1 VRRAR
6 EALQSEGFGVLC
18 EIDMKQKFKEKLG
31 VDMENYLILGACN
44 PALAHAAM
52 QLERNIGLLLPCNV
66 VLYVKDGRTFAV
78 AVDAARMLSVV
89 GNPALEGAA
98 GQANEKLRRAINSL

>member
-1 VRRAR
+1 
-6 EALQSEGFGVLC
+6 
-18 EIDMKQKFKEKLG
+18 
-31 VDMENYLILGACN
+31 
-44 PALAHAAM
+44 
-52 QLERNIGLLLPCNV
+52 V